1 MVFVMHPI
9 GDRKTLQ
16 SSNQRAIIIKY
27 SLMEITAL
35 YNWFE
40 PTMFGWCLTKISSL
54 AVIK

>member
-54 AVIK
+54 AVIN